1 MQKHDSH
8 PIVIFLMHFAI
19 ICTIISQIPE
29 FQAGFRP
36 LMFTFWFAAMV
47 YAILGNRSVLI
58 NSYIKTFALAMIF
71 ILLHNIIGF
80 FIYQEIAIS
89 NYFRVALIPLF
100 IYFTMFQISGYI
112 KPMQFNGLLINYCIS
127 SVFYALYLYVVY
139 VPSLNDWLAT
149 KMYIYT
155 SKNSAAQ
162 IFITAA
168 ILLLFFLRGKDLLS
182 NTLRIL
188 GSIILLF
195 LSILLQCRAV
205 LVAFAG
211 VVFYIFFIKSNNKQ
225 RLWAIITLICLIVI
239 ILSSESLNDFFSHAF
254 FLDKYENAD
263 LNTISS
269 GRLEQ
274 YEVALSDFAKS
285 PLIGKISYY
294 VDCMYISVYTALGI
308 FGGTAILLP
317 WFKRISKNFQLLRFA
332 KQNNSSARL
341 EYLVCYLT
349 VFYLITSIMEGYPP
363 FGPGACSVVFW
374 MICSYLDSTYYKP
387 SRKNKTLSS

>member
-1 MQKHDSH
+1 
-8 PIVIFLMHFAI
+8 
-19 ICTIISQIPE
+19 
-29 FQAGFRP
+29 
-36 LMFTFWFAAMV
+36 
-47 YAILGNRSVLI
+47 
-58 NSYIKTFALAMIF
+58 
-71 ILLHNIIGF
+71 
-80 FIYQEIAIS
+80 
-89 NYFRVALIPLF
+89 
-100 IYFTMFQISGYI
+100 
-112 KPMQFNGLLINYCIS
+112 MQFNGLLINYCIS

-162 IFITAA
+162 IFMTAA

-195 LSILLQCRAV
+195 LSILLPCRAV